1 MHYYIVRS
9 ALFCI
14 AMVATR
20 RSQRSSSTALSSL
33 PPRKIQ
39 ALASAAGRPLATKK
53 LFSGESR
60 ETERKELFS
69 LYNED
74 DELYLAKMVAR
85 PSKRNRSPYVADIE
99 LIDSGREAIAH
110 VPNLDMGGKCIP
122 GSTLFVKAAT
132 DKKGKKIGADAVS
145 PKYGTPKCEF
155 HAQLLLV
162 DESILHPKLY
172 PPTWVGA
179 HPNLGERIAE
189 CWIRNNVLG
198 PVESLKRQVTIGSMR
213 SDFEITHKD
222 GSKRLVEVKQ
232 VVDTDYC
239 VEAPPPD
246 TVKCRFLSSRVPY
259 RRTAIFPWG
268 NSKQKGPDGE
278 AVVSARAINHVRE
291 LTRLVE
297 EQHYKATVLFVVVRG
312 DAEAF
317 RPNADSCPSFA
328 KYLRLAEQ
336 AGVQVLA
343 KRVMWGESDHQLGTC
358 FDDPSELP
366 IEWPDVV

>member
-1 MHYYIVRS
+1 MLYSCARLS
-9 ALFCI
+9 SFCV

-20 RSQRSSSTALSSL
+20 RSRRTSSADLRSL
-33 PPRKIQ
+33 PPRKRRS
-39 ALASAAGRPLATKK
+39 LTSATGRPLAAKK
-53 LFSGESR
+53 LFAADPDTES
-60 ETERKELFS
+60 KELFS
-69 LYNED
+69 LFNED
-74 DELYLAKMVAR
+74 DELVLAKMVAR
-85 PSKRNRSPYVADIE
+85 PSKRNRSPYVADIA
-99 LIDSGREAIAH
+99 LIDSGRVAIAH

-122 GSTLFVKAAT
+122 GCTLLVKAAT
-132 DKKGKKIGADAVS
+132 DKKGNKIGADAVS

-162 DESILHPKLY
+162 DESNLHPKLY

-198 PVESLKRQVTIGSMR
+198 PVESVKRQVTIGNMR

-232 VVDTDYC
+232 VVDTDYY
-239 VEAPPPD
+239 VEAPPSD
-246 TVKCRFLSSRVPY
+246 TMKCRFLSSRVPY

-297 EQHYKATVLFVVVRG
+297 ERQYKATVLFVVVRG

-343 KRVMWGESDHQLGTC
+343 KRVMWGEKDHELGSC